1 MKKILPLFLMMLMA
15 SPVFAEDFLARK
27 SVQAGKEVADFS
39 LQGLDGRSVK
49 LSDLRGKVVMLH
61 FWSAQCPFV
70 VRYEERLQKIT
81 ADYGDKGV
89 VVYGIDSN
97 ITESRDK
104 IEKVAAERKL
114 NYPILLDPDSRI
126 ADQFGAITTPHVF
139 IIDKEGRLAYEGG
152 VDDQGWG
159 EKDKP
164 TRHYTRD
171 ALDALIAGKPVA
183 VPQSKTVGCTVK
195 RKK

>member
-1 MKKILPLFLMMLMA
+1 MKKILVLFLMMLMA
-15 SPVFAEDFLARK
+15 SPVFAEDFLTRK
-27 SVQAGKEVADFS
+27 SVQTGKEVPDFS

-70 VRYEERLQKIT
+70 VRYEERLRKIA

-89 VVYGIDSN
+89 EVYGIDSN
-97 ITESRDK
+97 VTESKDK

-114 NYPILLDPDSRI
+114 NYPILLDPDSKI

-139 IIDKEGRLAYEGG
+139 IMDKEGRLAYEGG

-159 EKDKP
+159 EKDKV
-164 TRHYTRD
+164 TRSYTRE
-171 ALDALIAGKPVA
+171 ALDALIAGRPIA